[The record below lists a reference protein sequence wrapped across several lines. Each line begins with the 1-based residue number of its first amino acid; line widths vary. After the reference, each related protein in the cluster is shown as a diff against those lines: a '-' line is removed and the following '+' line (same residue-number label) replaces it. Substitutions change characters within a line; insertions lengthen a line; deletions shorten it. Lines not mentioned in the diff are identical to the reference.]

1 VSENR
6 SVAPRALPVGLAALV
21 VTLFLLAVSVVVLN
35 TLGIIGLVI
44 IAGIVGA
51 GAVVVR
57 DLLRRRPVSS

>member
-1 VSENR
+1 M
-6 SVAPRALPVGLAALV
+6 APRALPVGLAALV